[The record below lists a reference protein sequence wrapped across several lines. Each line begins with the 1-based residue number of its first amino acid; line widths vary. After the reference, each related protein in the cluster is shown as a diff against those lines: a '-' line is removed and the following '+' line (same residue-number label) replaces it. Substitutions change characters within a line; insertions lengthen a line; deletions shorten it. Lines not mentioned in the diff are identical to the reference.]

1 MAKALVQE
9 ASRLIMLG
17 EVDEMMLGAVEDM
30 RRESRPPNV
39 ALSIAF
45 IIFVLFVNKIQEWV
59 N

>member
-1 MAKALVQE
+1 MQE

-39 ALSIAF
+39 ALSIAL
-45 IIFVLFVNKIQEWV
+45 IIFVLLVTKIQEWV